1 MERWARDLPLARRLG
16 CRAMRVDVGLG
27 WPDGPHPSH
36 LPGVFGDAV
45 TSDQEGAPLYNT
57 SAVLELS
64 RLLLANGMT
73 PLYSWAYARPAP
85 VQAGRLHQPAQRSRG
100 LAANAPRAA
109 VAAALGRAA
118 CRFGDVQR

>member
-36 LPGVFGDAV
+36 LPGIFGDAV
-45 TSDQEGAPLYNT
+45 AADREGAPLYNT

-64 RLLLANGMT
+64 RLLLANAMT
-73 PLYSWAYARPAP
+73 PLYSWAYVPAP
-85 VQAGRLHQPAQRSRG
+85 LQS
-100 LAANAPRAA
+100 
-109 VAAALGRAA
+109 
-118 CRFGDVQR
+118 